1 MSSLTWREGCAAF
14 AVGLLAVSWVAVPA
28 AAVSAPVI
36 SGDLGA
42 DRAGYQLL
50 LVTPEG
56 SAQASTVAADGT
68 FRLSPSRP
76 TRGATLVVLNQAG
89 QLVGPIVLGVD
100 QTGAHTRLSGRAA
113 KLGPL
118 TWHADYA
125 VAEAAPESYTDFVVR
140 TAHGRPVGA
149 GNHGL
154 APAATAL
161 PEAQP
166 GLVEAQPG
174 AVTPGAVTRGLVT
187 PGGDA
192 DRDGLINLFDLDD
205 DGDLI
210 PDSRDSD
217 PAVGPRMWTTV
228 TFAPDRAVNAHT
240 SDVTADQLTATLPA
254 SGLSVHTVMD
264 SADLPGADPLAAGF
278 VTCPAES
285 WCAGSDA
292 LITPPENAGQF
303 PALAW
308 ADYPGTTWTTAPDG
322 SVTSA
327 STAIAAPGWALHSTI
342 TKTTGPD
349 GQVSA
354 AAPRWSADLL
364 PQPRSITGLP
374 ASGQVLLLN
383 YRELGGTLAAVPLL
397 LDEVLLTAP
406 LLNEVSLGTIS
417 GDTLTSENGLI
428 AATFWRPQAARA
440 DLAPGDL
447 QPGDLALG
455 DLGGLT
461 YTVTLS
467 DGQFQQTC
475 PANRWSALT
484 GLVSVDAR
492 LVDATG
498 GQLPTATSNP
508 LGFALDVA
516 GCVADSQG
524 ALSLDG
530 GQSLTLTLTAATG
543 PGQASATAVS
553 YRLLG

>member
-1 MSSLTWREGCAAF
+1 MSSLAWREGGAAF
-14 AVGLLAVSWVAVPA
+14 AVGLLAVSCVAVPA
-28 AAVSAPVI
+28 RAASTPVI

-42 DRAGYQLL
+42 NRAGYQLL

-76 TRGATLVVLNQAG
+76 TRGATLVVLNKAG

-100 QTGAHTRLSGRAA
+100 QTGAHTQLSGQAA

-166 GLVEAQPG
+166 GLVAAQPG
-174 AVTPGAVTRGLVT
+174 AAT

-192 DRDGLINLFDLDD
+192 DRDGVINLFDLDD

-217 PAVGPRMWTTV
+217 PAVGPRMWSTV
-228 TFAPDRAVNAHT
+228 TFTPDRAVNAHT
-240 SDVTADQLTATLPA
+240 SDVTADQLIATLPA
-254 SGLSVHTVMD
+254 LGLSVHTVMN

-303 PALAW
+303 PTQVW

-322 SVTSA
+322 SATSA

-342 TKTTGPD
+342 TQGAGPD
-349 GQVSA
+349 GRVGPA
-354 AAPRWSADLL
+354 VLRWSADLL

-383 YRELGGTLAAVPLL
+383 FREPGGTLAAVPLL

-428 AATFWRPQAARA
+428 AATFWRPQAASA

-447 QPGDLALG
+447 RRGDLALG

-461 YTVTLS
+461 YTITLS

-508 LGFALDVA
+508 LGFTLDVA

-530 GQSLTLTLTAATG
+530 GQPLTLTLTAATG
-543 PGQASATAVS
+543 PGQSSATAVS

>member
-1 MSSLTWREGCAAF
+1 MSSLAWREGGAAF
-14 AVGLLAVSWVAVPA
+14 AVGLLAVSCVAVPA
-28 AAVSAPVI
+28 RAASTPVI

-100 QTGAHTRLSGRAA
+100 QTGAHTQLSGQAA

-161 PEAQP
+161 PQAQP
-166 GLVEAQPG
+166 GLVAAQPG
-174 AVTPGAVTRGLVT
+174 AVT

-192 DRDGLINLFDLDD
+192 DRDGVINLFDLDD

-217 PAVGPRMWTTV
+217 PAVGPRMWSTV
-228 TFAPDRAVNAHT
+228 TFTPDRAVNAHT
-240 SDVTADQLTATLPA
+240 SDVTAGQLIATLPA
-254 SGLSVHTVMD
+254 LGLSVHTVMN

-292 LITPPENAGQF
+292 LITPPENAAQF
-303 PALAW
+303 PTQVW

-342 TKTTGPD
+342 TQATGPD
-349 GQVSA
+349 GRGGPAVL
-354 AAPRWSADLL
+354 RWSADLL

-383 YRELGGTLAAVPLL
+383 YREPGGTLAAVPLL

-428 AATFWRPQAARA
+428 AATFWRPQAASA
-440 DLAPGDL
+440 DLAPGD
-447 QPGDLALG
+447 PRRGDLALG

-461 YTVTLS
+461 YTITLS

-484 GLVSVDAR
+484 GLVSVAAR

-508 LGFALDVA
+508 LGFTLDVA

-530 GQSLTLTLTAATG
+530 GQPLTLTLTAATG
-543 PGQASATAVS
+543 PGQSSATAVS